1 MDLDE
6 SLLNGVEGIIFVLD
20 DAHGHGKRPSMILI
34 EQRPKSPGISCLYAL
49 HQVMVALLGGL
60 LGGLLGFGRIGQ
72 RLIHPRSSTF
82 SRG

>member
-1 MDLDE
+1 LKLVYILVDLDE

-34 EQRPKSPGISCLYAL
+34 EQRPKSPGISCLYA
-49 HQVMVALLGGL
+49 
-60 LGGLLGFGRIGQ
+60 GLLGFGRIGQ